1 MKKIFYLLVMISLF
15 LIGCGQNKTESPNG
29 NTVVIGQ
36 GAKPK
41 SLDPHMYNSIPDLL
55 VSRQFYNTLFS
66 REKDGSIKPE
76 LAESYEYKN
85 EKELDIVLKKSIKFH
100 DGSELTADDVVF
112 SFERMKDK
120 PGSSIMVEEIDK
132 VEKVNDYEVKLF
144 LKNSSS
150 ALLYNLAHPITSIVN
165 KKYVE
170 AGNDLSV
177 APMGTGA
184 FKLIA
189 YNDGEKIELE
199 AFKDYFEG
207 APKVEKITF
216 RAIPE
221 DTSMLA
227 ALETGEVDI
236 ATGMPPV
243 STQTIEANDKLELI
257 SEPTTATEYICLNV
271 EKAPFNNKD
280 FRKALNYAIDKQS
293 IIDSIFSGRG
303 KVAKSIVN
311 PNVFGYYDGLEE
323 YPFDPEKAK
332 ELIEKSITAI
342 DSKLELNKMK
352 IRITEGSQKDEIT
365 SAALRLRE
373 SMSEYKS
380 NVEIIEDIAPSQI
393 KYDLIGE
400 LTRDTGLT
408 RKTIIGIL
416 QGIKKEK
423 FNMYKYN
430 PEEFIR
436 KVANIINQEKA
447 ATVIN
452 GITYHKTEQ
461 KYDNSIFT
469 INNVRGE
476 LGENAFDVKK
486 HIYDFLITDSKNE
499 ANFAKKLETG
509 EVTVYAKL
517 PNGFKIP
524 TPVGNY
530 NPDWAIVLENP
541 SFKYVYFIAET
552 KGSLDSMELREVE
565 KAKIE
570 CARKHFK
577 CLCNDTVKY
586 DVVDSYDTLIN
597 MLV

>member
-1 MKKIFYLLVMISLF
+1 
-15 LIGCGQNKTESPNG
+15 
-29 NTVVIGQ
+29 
-36 GAKPK
+36 
-41 SLDPHMYNSIPDLL
+41 
-55 VSRQFYNTLFS
+55 
-66 REKDGSIKPE
+66 
-76 LAESYEYKN
+76 
-85 EKELDIVLKKSIKFH
+85 
-100 DGSELTADDVVF
+100 
-112 SFERMKDK
+112 MKDK

-150 ALLYNLAHPITSIVN
+150 ALLYNLAHPITSIVS

-323 YPFDPEKAK
+323 YPFNPEKAK
-332 ELIEKSITAI
+332 ELIEKSGVKDTSFSLYVNDSPVRLQVAQIIQANLKDVGIDMKIETLEWGTYLQKTGEGDFTAYLGGWI
-342 DSKLELNKMK
+342 SGTSDADIVLYPLLDSKSIGFPGNRARYSNPEFDKEVELARIALKPEERKEHFKNAQIIAQEDSPLIVLYNKN
-352 IRITEGSQKDEIT
+352 E
-365 SAALRLRE
+365 
-373 SMSEYKS
+373 
-380 NVEIIEDIAPSQI
+380 N
-393 KYDLIGE
+393 
-400 LTRDTGLT
+400 
-408 RKTIIGIL
+408 IGINKR
-416 QGIKKEK
+416 IKGFEYDPTTMHK
-423 FNMYKYN
+423 F
-430 PEEFIR
+430 
-436 KVANIINQEKA
+436 
-447 ATVIN
+447 
-452 GITYHKTEQ
+452 
-461 KYDNSIFT
+461 
-469 INNVRGE
+469 
-476 LGENAFDVKK
+476 
-486 HIYDFLITDSKNE
+486 KN
-499 ANFAKKLETG
+499 LEI
-509 EVTVYAKL
+509 K
-517 PNGFKIP
+517 
-524 TPVGNY
+524 
-530 NPDWAIVLENP
+530 
-541 SFKYVYFIAET
+541 
-552 KGSLDSMELREVE
+552 
-565 KAKIE
+565 
-570 CARKHFK
+570 
-577 CLCNDTVKY
+577 
-586 DVVDSYDTLIN
+586 
-597 MLV
+597 